1 MSVTPTTLARATSSS
16 KSCLAGRAP
25 TTSSGPLR
33 VLSTCGVH
41 SPTHRLKHA
50 TNAARKA
57 RMGPGPPKAR
67 QTVVCGAG
75 GLTPTRHAVLHDFC
89 MVLPAGG
96 LLLAAGVAGLL
107 AGSGRGAAVVAWGG
121 VAELLLAAMSLKA
134 WKKGRRSVGAAI
146 TSLQTGIAAFL
157 SLRLYRVF
165 LASAKP
171 AARIVHGVLLAIAG
185 SLLVFLVYNLLAG
198 GNPPKRAQPGEEP

>member
-1 MSVTPTTLARATSSS
+1 MLCPGVRRPESPLEHGPNSRARRSN
-16 KSCLAGRAP
+16 P
-25 TTSSGPLR
+25 QQ
-33 VLSTCGVH
+33 
-41 SPTHRLKHA
+41 
-50 TNAARKA
+50 
-57 RMGPGPPKAR
+57 AR

-146 TSLQTGIAAFL
+146 TSLQTGALRKSNRRVVNMACAMLHALQQRVTLSPRHSIVAGIAAFL

-165 LASAKP
+165 LSSAKP